1 MRYDPPEEM
10 PVRCPCCGNIFMF
23 PSGHKIHD
31 KEQLEIFEDPFEVHH
46 EIVEAQREIHP
57 EVNDDD

>member
-1 MRYDPPEEM
+1 
-10 PVRCPCCGNIFMF
+10 MF